1 VKHIY
6 IPQYRLCYQDVSAG
20 SSSRPYET
28 QREARPAA
36 GDLGDCSHPCQF
48 VAPTRSQV
56 PGPLSRCCRRASL
69 SLPSRSSACTSNTHL
84 PPSVSL
90 SFAAVH
96 YAQDMIDLSLHH
108 YPYSTT
114 DVAAAS
120 TAATPI
126 SATQR
131 PSVMQAAQTQASSS
145 PAPTP
150 VSKTSFAF
158 LVHSQDTIPNN
169 LPPDVDDKPLARQRR
184 RRTRSVKSAWDLL
197 FAAVMV
203 LRVHVPRVPLTDRS
217 PYQSRRP
224 SHFRGRV
231 RQEYQARQGR
241 ANKNR

>member
-1 VKHIY
+1 M
-6 IPQYRLCYQDVSAG
+6 SAG

-28 QREARPAA
+28 QRETWPAA

-48 VAPTRSQV
+48 VLRAPRSTV
-56 PGPLSRCCRRASL
+56 APRCCRRGSL
-69 SLPSRSSACTSNTHL
+69 LPSRTSACTSNTHL

-90 SFAAVH
+90 YFAVVH

-108 YPYSTT
+108 YPYSTA

-184 RRTRSVKSAWDLL
+184 RRTRSAKSANNLL
-197 FAAVMV
+197 FTAVISV
-203 LRVHVPRVPLTDRS
+203 RVHIPRVPMTDIS
-217 PYQSRRP
+217 AY
-224 SHFRGRV
+224 
-231 RQEYQARQGR
+231 
-241 ANKNR
+241 